1 MTTPRN
7 ACRISLTAL
16 SILVLSIFVIHCYQV
31 HADTLE
37 QKGPAAVERP
47 ETAAAVT
54 INDKV
59 LFYVRSKILSITPEN
74 RAELISKRIDKLS
87 KDPLVDINAIT
98 VSDFEA
104 NTDITAGDLIIMTVT
119 EDDAKAAGKNRTELA
134 GEYATTIRTTIDLQR
149 REYSINTILF
159 GVLYAVIST
168 VVFVLL
174 MVFMKKAFIKAYA
187 KLYEWKDVR
196 IHGLKFQRFEI
207 VSSGQVTD
215 ALVKASKLL
224 RAALTLLLLYF
235 YIPLVLSFFPWTR
248 KYSSKIF
255 GYIMTPLQTMGR
267 TFVQYLPKLFFLS
280 VIIFLT
286 YYGLKLVRL
295 IFNAIGRSMI
305 AIPGFYAEWAQP
317 TYKIVRFMIIAFA
330 AVVAF
335 PYLPGSESPAFKGI
349 SVFLGVLFSFGSA
362 GAISNIVAGVI
373 LTYMRA
379 FVTGD
384 RVKISDTIGDVVEKT
399 LLVTRIRTIKNEDIT
414 VPNSM
419 VLGSHIV
426 NYSSSAKKRGL
437 ILHTTVTI
445 GYDAPWKKVH
455 ELLIAAA
462 LSSEHILKE
471 PAPFVLQTSLD
482 DFYVSYE
489 INAYTNQPNRMALI
503 YASLHQN
510 IQDKFNEAGV
520 EIMSPHYST
529 LRDGNQTTIPENYL
543 AKDYSPPGFN
553 ITGLGKLFKGSAGKP
568 GKE

>member
-1 MTTPRN
+1 MITLAFSFVLIVCSQIHAETSPTGQTEIPPV
-7 ACRISLTAL
+7 ISTEA
-16 SILVLSIFVIHCYQV
+16 
-31 HADTLE
+31 
-37 QKGPAAVERP
+37 P
-47 ETAAAVT
+47 VT
-54 INDKV
+54 INNRV
-59 LFYVRSKILSITPEN
+59 LFHVQSKILSVTPEN
-74 RAELISKRIDKLS
+74 RAEIITGRIKKLS
-87 KDPLVDINAIT
+87 KDPLLDINSIT
-98 VSDFEA
+98 VTDTET
-104 NTDITAGDLIIMTVT
+104 NTDISAGDLIIMTVT
-119 EDDAKAAGKNRTELA
+119 EDDAKAAGISRLELA
-134 GEYATTIRTTIDLQR
+134 DKYAASIKSAIDVQR
-149 REYSINTILF
+149 KEYSIKAVLF
-159 GVLYAVIST
+159 GVLFAIIST

-174 MVFMKKAFIKAYA
+174 MVLINKVFIKMYA
-187 KLYEWKDVR
+187 KLYEWKDIR

-215 ALVKASKLL
+215 ALVKTSKLM
-224 RAALTLLLLYF
+224 RAAITILLLYF

-255 GYIMTPLQTMGR
+255 GYIMTPLQTMGM

-305 AIPGFYAEWAQP
+305 TIPGFYAEWAEP

-379 FVTGD
+379 FTTGD
-384 RVKISDTIGDVVEKT
+384 RVRIADTIGDITEKT

-445 GYDAPWKKVH
+445 GYDAPWKQVQ

-462 LSSEHILKE
+462 RSSEHILKE

-489 INAYTNQPNRMALI
+489 INAYTNQPNKMALI

-553 ITGLGKLFKGSAGKP
+553 ITGLSGLFNKSGKKP
-568 GKE
+568 EI